1 MNEAAYAKRLSAV
14 VREMENTAGSADAAA
29 VERLVDAITEAK
41 RIYVAAA
48 GRSRLMLSC
57 MAMRLM
63 HIGLTAYVVG
73 DATTPAIREG
83 DLLIAASGSGE
94 TSAVVSIA
102 QKAKRAGATLAAITL
117 HKTSSLAQTSDLCI
131 SLSDRWMK
139 QSVQIGASAFEQ
151 ATLVLCDTLACM
163 AARKLDISDPNQIM
177 KRLHSNLE

>member
-48 GRSRLMLSC
+48 DRSRLMLSC

-73 DATTPAIREG
+73 EVTAPAIGEG

-94 TSAVVSIA
+94 TSTVVSIA
-102 QKAKRAGATLAAITL
+102 QKAKKAGAAVAAITL
-117 HKTSSLAQTSDLCI
+117 HETSALAQASGLCI
-131 SLSDRWMK
+131 ALSDRWMK

-151 ATLVLCDTLACM
+151 AVLVLGDTLVCM
-163 AARKLDISDPNQIM
+163 AAQRLGISNPNQLM